1 MVVCRIGHV
10 QFFLWYLGRFNF
22 EFSEPAGSCSSNT
35 LTFSEPNEKRV
46 SKCLSIMI
54 SQHANGCFLFCL

>member
-22 EFSEPAGSCSSNT
+22 EFSVPAGSCSSNT

-46 SKCLSIMI
+46 S
-54 SQHANGCFLFCL
+54 